1 MGNNGMNGQIVRFEL
16 TSSPILT
23 KFSEI
28 FRIYHL
34 SQKTGHHVKAWLPI
48 DNQGRWVTYE
58 ITCDM
63 KNSDVVTIL
72 ATKEQKVT
80 KDPQGGA
87 GEITVLLQL
96 VKVVGRGKV

>member
-1 MGNNGMNGQIVRFEL
+1 
-16 TSSPILT
+16 
-23 KFSEI
+23 
-28 FRIYHL
+28 
-34 SQKTGHHVKAWLPI
+34 
-48 DNQGRWVTYE
+48 
-58 ITCDM
+58 M